1 MNQEEHL
8 SMARE
13 LMKPADQESGDE
25 DNDMIA
31 AEFLRGAL
39 AQCLIAVAQN
49 DGLPHDSHRAFH
61 RIAQHL
67 DAALG
72 GNRALTLR
80 LGRKTAFPLPPRWPT
95 GRGTANPQAGHRGG
109 HRGTPQDA
117 VSKYPGRQAIKNDN
131 TMNRAAGT
139 PEPQP
144 ILKNPSQ

>member
-49 DGLPHDSHRAFH
+49 DGLPHDSH
-61 RIAQHL
+61 
-67 DAALG
+67 
-72 GNRALTLR
+72 RALTLR